1 MNRKRLKTIVA
12 TAAAGCLLLTM
23 SVTAF
28 ASSGSGYES
37 YKNAV
42 ESTILAQNATVD
54 AQFEVKD
61 NGLVILSGSSN
72 VKLDNENSSSQTTLT
87 ADGVTKTF
95 AASRD
100 ETTGTF
106 VSRVD
111 DKYYMMQ
118 KDNEKQDADQEE
130 NDKLTASSSTVKLA
144 EMLADTLAGDVKNQF
159 VKDGQTVSL
168 NLQGSQIP
176 ELAKL
181 AVSAAAENNGR
192 IEKEHNGDSADA
204 ASLKTLM
211 DQIPK
216 LSNTDVKSVSMTATV
231 DGNLLKNNVAT
242 VVITG
247 TDTSGSTHELSIM
260 IKGDISNVGNTK
272 IDTIDTTGKNVTTI
286 SRNEHHED

>member
-87 ADGVTKTF
+87 ADGVTKTI

-100 ETTGTF
+100 EATGAF

-111 DKYYMMQ
+111 DKYYKMQ
-118 KDNEKQDADQEE
+118 KDSEKQDADQEV

-168 NLQGSQIP
+168 NLEGSQIP

-211 DQIPK
+211 DRIPK
-216 LSNTDVKSVSMTATV
+216 LSDTDVKSVSMTATV

-247 TDTSGSTHELSIM
+247 TDASGSTHELSIM
-260 IKGDISNVGNTK
+260 VKGDISNVGNTK

>member
-1 MNRKRLKTIVA
+1 MNKKRLKTIAA
-12 TAAAGCLLLTM
+12 TAVAGCLLLTM

-28 ASSGSGYES
+28 AASGSGYES

-61 NGLVILSGSSN
+61 NGSVILSGNSN
-72 VKLDNENSSSQTTLT
+72 VKLDNENSSSKTTLT

-95 AASRD
+95 ATSKD
-100 ETTGTF
+100 ESTGAF
-106 VSRVD
+106 IRSVD
-111 DKYYMMQ
+111 DQYYVMQ
-118 KDNEKQDADQEE
+118 KDNEKQNADQKE

-159 VKDGQTVSL
+159 VKNGQTVSL
-168 NLQGSQIP
+168 NLEGSQIP

-192 IEKEHNGDSADA
+192 IEKEHNGDSADQ

-211 DQIPK
+211 DRIPK

-247 TDTSGSTHELSIM
+247 TDASGSTHELSIM